1 MRPVLYVGISL
12 VSAFV
17 GFIALD
23 SKPANQQK
31 ATRTSL
37 QSQQRIE
44 AHRQAFEVPV
54 VQIVTPPART
64 DLPCTDDCCKKK

>member
-1 MRPVLYVGISL
+1 MRPVLYIGISL

-17 GFIALD
+17 GFLALD
-23 SKPANQQK
+23 SKSANQQK

-44 AHRQAFEVPV
+44 THRQLNSYDGLYA
-54 VQIVTPPART
+54 
-64 DLPCTDDCCKKK
+64 